1 MLISGLELLVL
12 REELFPPEATQ
23 SQMSFFVS
31 HPLFIGAIT
40 LGRSWLHDGLNSHF
54 AQHGPWLPDTC
65 TAAEAAL
72 WLMEADAG
80 PERRHN
86 LRALFAL
93 CFCVF
98 FPFWLRELLF
108 FQASSAMCIKRSVSR
123 FTHRFYSKTVSHHV
137 ETAACPFQDA
147 LVTFYGLT
155 WSLSPVS
162 YFWRLLWIG
171 EISVHKDTA
180 AGHLFFPKSS

>member
-12 REELFPPEATQ
+12 REELFPPEAMQ

-54 AQHGPWLPDTC
+54 AQHGLWLPNTC
-65 TAAEAAL
+65 TAPEAAL
-72 WLMEADAG
+72 RLVEADAG

-86 LRALFAL
+86 LRALFPL

-98 FPFWLRELLF
+98 FPFWLPESSRSF
-108 FQASSAMCIKRSVSR
+108 RQAQLCV
-123 FTHRFYSKTVSHHV
+123 
-137 ETAACPFQDA
+137 
-147 LVTFYGLT
+147 
-155 WSLSPVS
+155 
-162 YFWRLLWIG
+162 
-171 EISVHKDTA
+171 
-180 AGHLFFPKSS
+180 